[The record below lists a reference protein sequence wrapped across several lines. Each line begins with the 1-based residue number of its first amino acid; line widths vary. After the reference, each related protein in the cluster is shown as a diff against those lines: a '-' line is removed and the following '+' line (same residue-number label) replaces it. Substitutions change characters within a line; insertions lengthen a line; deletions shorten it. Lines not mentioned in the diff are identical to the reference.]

1 MYHYIK
7 DLRELNRDSLSEAGG
22 KGANLGEVTHAGFP
36 VPPGFV
42 VTTSAYRALM
52 EGAGL
57 EQGIAA
63 KLKHL
68 THTDLEAIE
77 EASKEISS
85 WIEKT
90 PIPIQVQAEVGRAF
104 EELAKTIESDS
115 EPFVAVRSSATAEDL
130 PSASFAGQHE
140 TFLGILGREAVW
152 EHVKKCWIS
161 LWTPQAIT
169 YRLSMNFDHLN
180 VDLAVVVQVMIDA
193 EAAGVMF
200 TANPINGNH
209 HEILISAGYG
219 LGETVVSGL
228 ITPDTFII
236 TKGGEIKTQFLGS
249 KEQKIILTA
258 EGTLTQQVPLAKQ
271 KKYCLD
277 SHALKQLTAL
287 GALVEQH
294 YGQPQDTEWAYA
306 KGKVYLLQA
315 RPITTL
321 KSNKAELNLL
331 GPEDKIL
338 YQGDKSAMILKAC
351 MTRFTEPMKALDFA
365 CFKERYKPVQGMEEG
380 NEFIRCIERKSG
392 CIAVDL
398 SPINSVPIKSG
409 KKTAAFTIDS
419 LTDAN
424 ELWQLLLQEM
434 NAWLTEMEETKNSTH
449 HADKLA
455 ERVRQAIYEFGNFF
469 CKRMGLIA
477 KPDDPAE
484 HELNNL
490 INQGLG
496 SDKHAAIKERLLRA
510 LPFRTALQNKALMQ
524 VAKAAVQGKDNE
536 VFTAAFQAF
545 LDEYGDRPSVGAVP
559 MLGIPT
565 WRERP
570 EDIHDL
576 LDALLG
582 GTTLQTEEK
591 NSKKQQAEYEAAIQQ
606 VEKELMPNQHHTF
619 ETLLHKVRQD
629 LIIREESAFMIE
641 KLTACIRRMA
651 LKLGSLLAE
660 KNTISAPKDVFHI
673 FIEELILVAQGKL
686 DVKATIEKRKQGFAK
701 VCAAHEQGVHWM
713 VATGSIAATQES
725 KKESTEEKAL
735 NTLKGIS
742 ASSGVYEGTVCIV
755 KGPHEFTKL
764 KKGDVL
770 VATVT
775 TPIWTPLFKVAS
787 AVVTQIGSP
796 ISHASIVAR
805 EYGIPAVVAVAGATS
820 ELKDGQ
826 KIRVDGTTGIVTLL
840 LP

>member
-1 MYHYIK
+1 MTMYHYIK

-22 KGANLGEVTHAGFP
+22 KGANLGELTHAGFP

-68 THTDLEAIE
+68 THADIGAIE

-90 PIPIQVQAEVGRAF
+90 PIPTQVQAEVGRAF

-130 PSASFAGQHE
+130 PFASFAGQHE
-140 TFLGILGREAVW
+140 TFLGILGKEAVL

-169 YRLSMNFDHLN
+169 YRLSMDFDHLN

-200 TANPINGNH
+200 TANPINENYN
-209 HEILISAGYG
+209 EILISAGYG

-236 TKGGEIKTQFLGS
+236 TKGGEIKTQLLGS

-271 KKYCLD
+271 TEYCLE
-277 SHALKQLTAL
+277 SNALKQLTAL

-315 RPITTL
+315 RPITTM
-321 KSNKAELNLL
+321 KANKVEFKKTS
-331 GPEDKIL
+331 PIL
-338 YQGDKSAMILKAC
+338 QAC
-351 MTRFTEPMKALDFA
+351 MTRFTEPLKALDFA
-365 CFKERYKPVQGMEEG
+365 CLKERYRPVHGVEAA
-380 NEFIRCIERKSG
+380 NEPIQCIEREGG
-392 CIAVDL
+392 CIAVDF
-398 SPINSVPIKSG
+398 SQIKPFPIKPG
-409 KKTAAFTIDS
+409 KKAITFTNNDHKGAS
-419 LTDAN
+419 
-424 ELWQLLLQEM
+424 ELWQPLLQEM
-434 NAWLTEMEETKNSTH
+434 NTWLKEMEEAQNSIH
-449 HADKLA
+449 HAEELA
-455 ERVRQAIYEFGNFF
+455 ECIQQAIHEFGNFF
-469 CKRMGLIA
+469 NKRMAVIA
-477 KPDDPAE
+477 KHGDPAE
-484 HELNNL
+484 DELNNL
-490 INQGLG
+490 ISQAIGK
-496 SDKHAAIKERLLRA
+496 DKHTTIKERLLRA
-510 LPFRTALQNKALMQ
+510 LPFRTALQNNALVQ
-524 VAKAAVQGKDNE
+524 VAQAAMHGKDNE
-536 VFTAAFQAF
+536 EFAVAFHEF

-559 MLGIPT
+559 MLGVPT

-570 EDIHDL
+570 EVIHGLIDT
-576 LDALLG
+576 LLG
-582 GTTLQTEEK
+582 GTTLQIEEE
-591 NSKKQQAEYEAAIQQ
+591 NCNQQQEEYEAAKQQ
-606 VEKELMPNQHHTF
+606 VEKRLTPSQYHTF
-619 ETLLHKVRQD
+619 EKLLHKIRQD
-629 LIIREESAFMIE
+629 IIIREESAFMVE
-641 KLTACIRRMA
+641 KLTACIRRMV

-660 KNTISAPKDVFHI
+660 KNMISEPEDVFHI
-673 FIEELILVAQGKL
+673 FREELSLVAEGKL
-686 DVKATIEKRKQGFAK
+686 DVKAKIEKRKQGFAK

-713 VATGSIAATQES
+713 VATGSIAAFTED
-725 KKESTEEKAL
+725 KKESTEKQGGLA
-735 NTLKGIS
+735 TLTGVS

-764 KKGDVL
+764 KRGDVL
-770 VATVT
+770 VSTVT

-796 ISHASIVAR
+796 ISHAAIVAR
-805 EYGIPAVVAVAGATS
+805 EYGIPAVVAVAGVIS

-826 KIRVDGTTGIVTLL
+826 KIRVDGTKGMVTLL
-840 LP
+840 QS